1 MKNVTHHVH
10 STAGVSVCYV
20 CEGAEIKARTQAG
33 SVLVKKARPQSLHP
47 CVHTLCMCVCVH
59 VCACVC
65 MRLCVCACQIEETKF
80 YLRMH
85 TPAVKVDSLKAAT
98 GLQGYTTD

>member
-65 MRLCVCACQIEETKF
+65 MRLCVYVRVKLKRQNFTYACTR
-80 YLRMH
+80 L
-85 TPAVKVDSLKAAT
+85 L
-98 GLQGYTTD
+98 